1 MNETKPDPYKQAAS
15 IRAYLQRQGIAP
27 DGVSVIDDSQG
38 SKICHV
44 DETTWWL
51 IKAELMRLT
60 KI

>member
-1 MNETKPDPYKQAAS
+1 MNNPKPDPYKQAAA
-15 IRAYLQRQGIAP
+15 IQVYLKQQGITAE
-27 DGVSVIDDSQG
+27 GVNVIDDGQG
-38 SKICHV
+38 GKICHI